1 MPNTEYEAE
10 EVKNIDGDE
19 LIASKRYAS
28 AGGMKTTRDE
38 FNPSSA
44 DEQHGDGVNN
54 EQEEATPPKKRQKI
68 AGRRTTRRA
77 TPTQDGFG

>member
-10 EVKNIDGDE
+10 EVKNIDGE
-19 LIASKRYAS
+19 LIASKRS

-68 AGRRTTRRA
+68 AG
-77 TPTQDGFG
+77 PCVVPLQHKDGFG